1 MAIDLSLE
9 AQQKER
15 VEKIEKEKKELEKE
29 LERNH
34 EQNGKELEQ
43 WIDEQHK
50 LQNEKVYSGKVANA
64 MANANVSMTI
74 NKNKA

>member
-1 MAIDLSLE
+1 MYVCVDDPNIQLPNFISVVPTIYL
-9 AQQKER
+9 
-15 VEKIEKEKKELEKE
+15 IKEKRILVDE
-29 LERNH
+29 
-34 EQNGKELEQ
+34 ELEQ